1 MEFKGIKFVAL
12 CLGVAL
18 LLVAGTAMA
27 GTTVGPAGATGFK
40 FAREVGANNVVYTM
54 PAGTVVRNM
63 SVIRSIAQDMFV
75 DITLVGG
82 ATFATGRL
90 PANGDL
96 LLTETSGNTTYPA
109 TVVSGGLN
117 GSTTVRYFINIV
129 GTDMDTLGI
138 LTLTVTNW
146 TIRDPG
152 NVLGG
157 GGLYNVTMNTTDAAT
172 NTPFDTGNDTAVLMS
187 GVFGTAAGSL
197 VSTTAIVDVGTN
209 RKNFVA
215 GAINT
220 LTVNNGATM
229 GFDNSVANVLQANGQ
244 PYTLIHASTIS
255 VLIGGDLTG
264 ISNITW
270 NPGALFGGA
279 VFSHNVTAAERT
291 AQLATISLFGDDPA
305 ITNIN
310 AVPIAITVDGA
321 TILTARTLTLAANL
335 VLSGGA
341 DGPAANNRSL
351 FSASTLTTW
360 TLNGTILVANM
371 ANGNTAFW
379 NSRFYLWNP
388 SPTQGQV
395 TVRVFTLPVSG
406 GANTQVGTTVIIGT
420 MAATSGLNVRL
431 AEDILTPAGV
441 TLPYV
446 TNGGNVVVEF
456 TIEANNVR
464 DLLRYSV
471 SPRL

>member
-1 MEFKGIKFVAL
+1 
-12 CLGVAL
+12 
-18 LLVAGTAMA
+18 
-27 GTTVGPAGATGFK
+27 
-40 FAREVGANNVVYTM
+40 
-54 PAGTVVRNM
+54 
-63 SVIRSIAQDMFV
+63 
-75 DITLVGG
+75 
-82 ATFATGRL
+82 
-90 PANGDL
+90 
-96 LLTETSGNTTYPA
+96 
-109 TVVSGGLN
+109 
-117 GSTTVRYFINIV
+117 
-129 GTDMDTLGI
+129 
-138 LTLTVTNW
+138 
-146 TIRDPG
+146 
-152 NVLGG
+152 
-157 GGLYNVTMNTTDAAT
+157 
-172 NTPFDTGNDTAVLMS
+172 
-187 GVFGTAAGSL
+187 
-197 VSTTAIVDVGTN
+197 
-209 RKNFVA
+209 
-215 GAINT
+215 
-220 LTVNNGATM
+220 M

-244 PYTLIHASTIS
+244 PYTLIHASTIN

-264 ISNITW
+264 ITNITW

-395 TVRVFTLPVSG
+395 TVRVFTLPVNG

-456 TIEANNVR
+456 TIEANNVSGFTQVFSITAPVNS
-464 DLLRYSV
+464 LGV
-471 SPRL
+471 CNMTKVQ